1 MSFFDTGGGK
11 ESFLPERAYEAHA
24 ERNARAIGPVLE
36 QVLPSSGTLLEV
48 ASGTGQH
55 AVTFAPRF
63 PDLTWITSDPFWR
76 SRESVNAWIL
86 HTGVRNV
93 TPPLDLD
100 VTEPGWEATVPQP
113 VAAAYAS
120 NLLHITPWPV
130 TLGLFRGLGALLEP
144 GAPVVIYGCFKRDGA
159 HLTPSNALFDRN
171 IRGENAEWGVRDLEE
186 VEAAA
191 RDQGLELEEAVD
203 MPTEN
208 FCLVLRQTAKGGG
221 AVSKG
226 LT

>member
-11 ESFLPERAYEAHA
+11 DSFLPERAYEAHA
-24 ERNARAIGPVLE
+24 ERNARAIGSVLE
-36 QVLPSSGTLLEV
+36 RDLPSNGNLLEV

-63 PDLTWITSDPFWR
+63 PGLTWITSDPFWR

-93 TPPLDLD
+93 TAPLDLD
-100 VTEPGWEATVPQP
+100 VTKPGWETAVPRP

-130 TLGLFRGLGALLEP
+130 TLGLFRGLGEVLDT
-144 GAPVVIYGCFKRDGA
+144 GAPVVIYGCFKRGGA
-159 HLTPSNALFDRN
+159 HLTPSNAQFDRN
-171 IRGENAEWGVRDLEE
+171 IRGENSEWGVRDLEE

-191 RDQGLELEEAVD
+191 REHGLDLMETVD
-203 MPTEN
+203 MPRDN
-208 FCLVLRQTAKGGG
+208 FCLVFRKTSTPAKG
-221 AVSKG
+221 
-226 LT
+226 LE